1 MRSGRASPR
10 RLLAGFEQ
18 RARAV
23 AGTGRTFYDE
33 RMGWLVTTVGARGED
48 WGRVILVRDG
58 ARPARTPC
66 SSSGP
71 RARWRSGGC

>member
-1 MRSGRASPR
+1 MRSGRRGPR

-18 RARAV
+18 RARAA

-58 ARPARTPC
+58 APAGTPC
-66 SSSGP
+66 SSSAP
-71 RARWRSGGC
+71 RARWRSGSC